1 MVNFNKRVVPFANKV
16 ILNKLLLIFLKNN
29 NIKFVYQKH
38 FVWLGNKSLDFYLT
52 EYNIAIEYQGEQHFK
67 VVDFGG
73 EGFEMA
79 LEKYKKNKERDK
91 IKEKLYKKNSVKLYY
106 ILYTENIIDKLK
118 YILQQSSIK

>member
-1 MVNFNKRVVPFANKV
+1 MHLIGNGCPFCQQSYPEQIITN
-16 ILNKLLLIFLKNN
+16 FLKNN

-73 EGFEMA
+73 EGFEKV
-79 LEKYKKNKERDK
+79 LEKYKKSKERDK
-91 IKEKLYKKNSVKLYY
+91 IKEKLCEKNSVKLYY
-106 ILYTENIIDKLK
+106 ILYTENIIDKLR